1 VAPGMVRDDALFLV
15 DPLGNLMMRFAP
27 VPAGAT
33 EAEKVQHYARIK
45 KDIAK
50 LLKASAI
57 G

>member
-1 VAPGMVRDDALFLV
+1 
-15 DPLGNLMMRFAP
+15 LGNLMMRFP
-27 VPAGAT
+27 KVPANAT
-33 EAEKVQHYARIK
+33 EPAKVQHYAKIK

>member
-1 VAPGMVRDDALFLV
+1 
-15 DPLGNLMMRFAP
+15 MMRFPAVPGNAP
-27 VPAGAT
+27 
-33 EAEKVQHYARIK
+33 EAAKLDHYAKVK